1 MICVTLPG
9 RFAGMMPIAPP
20 MNRRLAPMIVAPLL
34 ALLAACGSA
43 PPPAVPSAG
52 FATALARA
60 APFAV
65 GVYGIARNTPQTVAA
80 GAPVETEVER
90 GTSVLPY
97 ARIGAGFFIDNQ
109 GFVVTAAHVVADCDE
124 VIVKLA
130 DQRVI
135 AATVVGIDADT
146 DIAVLR
152 IASPGPV
159 APPLGRSTALRPGH
173 WVLSVGEPYGL
184 NGSVAAGIVG
194 GTDRHFS
201 DDPELLFLQTDL
213 ALNPGNSGGPLLDTA
228 GEIVGMNMRT
238 VVSAYGT
245 PGVSLSIPIEIVLG
259 VVAELRSGGS
269 IVRPRLGAEF
279 DDVAAHLALARGRS
293 TTQGSLITVVRRGSL
308 AERLGLKVDD
318 IVVAMN
324 DRPVASSADL
334 ARSLLG
340 WRQTRGTRLV
350 VLRGEAVLTLTLSE

>member
-1 MICVTLPG
+1 
-9 RFAGMMPIAPP
+9 
-20 MNRRLAPMIVAPLL
+20 MNHRLALLILAPLL

-43 PPPAVPSAG
+43 APTAVPGAG
-52 FATALARA
+52 FANALARA

-65 GVYGIARNTPQTVAA
+65 GVYGIARNPAPAVAA
-80 GAPVETEVER
+80 NAPADSER
-90 GTSVLPY
+90 GEPVLPY
-97 ARIGAGFFIDNQ
+97 ARIGAGFFIDSQ
-109 GFVVTAAHVVADCDE
+109 GFIVTAAHVVADCDE
-124 VIVKLA
+124 VIIKLA

-135 AATVVGIDADT
+135 PATLVALDADT
-146 DIAVLR
+146 DVAVLR
-152 IASPGPV
+152 IASASPV

-201 DDPELLFLQTDL
+201 DDPELLFLQSDL

-228 GEIVGMNMRT
+228 GDIVGMNMRT

-245 PGVSLSIPIEIVLG
+245 PGVSLSIPIEIVLA
-259 VVAELRSGGS
+259 VAAELRSGGR

-279 DDVAAHLALARGRS
+279 DELSAHLALARGRT
-293 TTQGSLITVVRRGSL
+293 TTQGALITIVRRGSL
-308 AERLGLKVDD
+308 AERMGLKVDD

-324 DRPVASSADL
+324 DRPVTSSADL
-334 ARSLLG
+334 ARSLLN
-340 WRQTRGTRLV
+340 WRQTRGTRVV
-350 VLRGEAVLTLTLSE
+350 VLRGEAVVSLALNE

>member
-1 MICVTLPG
+1 MICVTLAV
-9 RFAGMMPIAPP
+9 RFTGMMPLAP
-20 MNRRLAPMIVAPLL
+20 MNRSLALLIAAPLL

-43 PPPAVPSAG
+43 PPTAGAGAG

-65 GVYGIARNTPQTVAA
+65 GVYGIARNPTPTVAA
-80 GAPVETEVER
+80 NAPADGER
-90 GTSVLPY
+90 GEPVLPY

-109 GFVVTAAHVVADCDE
+109 GHVVTAAHVVADCDE

-135 AATVVGIDADT
+135 PATLVGLDADT

-159 APPLGRSTALRPGH
+159 APPLGRSTMLRPGH

-201 DDPELLFLQTDL
+201 DDPELLFLQSDL
-213 ALNPGNSGGPLLDTA
+213 ALNPGNSGGPLLDTT
-228 GEIVGMNMRT
+228 GDIVGMNMRT

-259 VVAELRSGGS
+259 VVGELRSGGR

-279 DDVAAHLALARGRS
+279 DDLSAHLALARGRT
-293 TTQGSLITVVRRGSL
+293 TTQGALITIVRRGSL
-308 AERLGLKVDD
+308 AERMGLKVDD

-340 WRQTRGTRLV
+340 WRQTPGTRVV
-350 VLRGEAVLTLTLSE
+350 VLRGEQVVSLALND

>member
-1 MICVTLPG
+1 
-9 RFAGMMPIAPP
+9 
-20 MNRRLAPMIVAPLL
+20 MNRRLALLILAPLL
-34 ALLAACGSA
+34 ALLAACGTT
-43 PPPAVPSAG
+43 PPAAVPGAG

-65 GVYGIARNTPQTVAA
+65 GVYGIARNPAPTVAA
-80 GAPVETEVER
+80 NAPADSER
-90 GTSVLPY
+90 GETVLPY

-135 AATVVGIDADT
+135 PATLVGLDADT
-146 DIAVLR
+146 DVAVLR

-201 DDPELLFLQTDL
+201 DDPELLFLQSDL

-228 GEIVGMNMRT
+228 GDIVGMNMRT

-259 VVAELRSGGS
+259 VVAELRSGGR

-279 DDVAAHLALARGRS
+279 DDLSAHLALARGRT
-293 TTQGSLITVVRRGSL
+293 TTQGALITIVRRGSL

-318 IVVAMN
+318 IVVSMN
-324 DRPVASSADL
+324 DRPVARSADL

-340 WRQTRGTRLV
+340 WRQTRGTRVV
-350 VLRGEAVLTLTLSE
+350 VLRGDEVVSLTLND

>member
-1 MICVTLPG
+1 
-9 RFAGMMPIAPP
+9 
-20 MNRRLAPMIVAPLL
+20 MNCRLAPMIVAPLLALL

-43 PPPAVPSAG
+43 PPPAVPGAG

-65 GVYGIARNTPQTVAA
+65 GVYGIARNPQQVVAA
-80 GAPVETEVER
+80 GAPAEAER

-97 ARIGAGFFIDNQ
+97 ARIGAGFFIDTQ

-124 VIVKLA
+124 VVVKLA
-130 DQRVI
+130 DQRVVT
-135 AATVVGIDADT
+135 ATVVGIDADT

-213 ALNPGNSGGPLLDTA
+213 ALNPGNSGGPLLDTS

-350 VLRGEAVLTLTLSE
+350 VLRGEAVLTLTLSD

>member
-1 MICVTLPG
+1 
-9 RFAGMMPIAPP
+9 
-20 MNRRLAPMIVAPLL
+20 MNRRLASLIAAPLL
-34 ALLAACGSA
+34 ALLSACASV
-43 PPPAVPSAG
+43 PPPAVPGAG
-52 FATALARA
+52 FAAALARA

-65 GVYGIARNTPQTVAA
+65 GVYGIARNPSPTVPANSPA
-80 GAPVETEVER
+80 DSER
-90 GTSVLPY
+90 GEPVLPY

-109 GFVVTAAHVVADCDE
+109 GFLVTAAHVVADCDE

-130 DQRVI
+130 DQRVVP
-135 AATVVGIDADT
+135 ATMVGLDADT

-159 APPLGRSTALRPGH
+159 VPPLGRSTALRPGH

-201 DDPELLFLQTDL
+201 DDPELLFLQSDL
-213 ALNPGNSGGPLLDTA
+213 ALNPGNSGGPLLDT
-228 GEIVGMNMRT
+228 GGDIVGMNMRT

-259 VVAELRSGGS
+259 VVAELRSSGR
-269 IVRPRLGAEF
+269 IARPRLGAEF
-279 DDVAAHLALARGRS
+279 DDLSAHLALARGRS
-293 TTQGSLITVVRRGSL
+293 TTQGALITIVRRGSL
-308 AERLGLKVDD
+308 AERMGMKVDD
-318 IVVAMN
+318 IVVSMN

-340 WRQTRGTRLV
+340 WRQTRGTRVV
-350 VLRGEAVLTLTLSE
+350 VLRGEKVVSLALTE